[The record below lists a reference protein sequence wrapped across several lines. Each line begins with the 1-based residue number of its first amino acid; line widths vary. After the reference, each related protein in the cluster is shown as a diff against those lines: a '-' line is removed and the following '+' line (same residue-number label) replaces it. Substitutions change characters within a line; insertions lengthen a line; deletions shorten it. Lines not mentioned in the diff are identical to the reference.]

1 MNIERL
7 ITENKLEAAFITGYL
22 IIAFFLVR
30 KYLKTGYLHK
40 FKTKRVDN
48 DLFHWI
54 VEVSILYLTKK
65 YNISKPNFIVDKID
79 STTGEFNVI
88 PGTQLHGSY
97 NYEHQQICIDFD
109 SFQGNKLTVLDVVN
123 TVCHEFGHYYDH
135 VELDIHLQNTDNILL
150 ESSARKFA
158 KQNEKEVIKEL
169 WSKINNLRKED
180 YGDYL

>member
-22 IIAFFLVR
+22 IIAFFVVR

-65 YNISKPNFIVDKID
+65 YNISKPSFVVDQID

-97 NYEHQQICIDFD
+97 NIEHKQICIDYD

-135 VELDIHLQNTDNILL
+135 IQLDIHLQNTDNILL

-158 KQNEKEVIKEL
+158 EQNEKEVIKEL